1 MKHPRYESGQA
12 LVLVLLS
19 LAVVVTVVLFVL
31 SRSVTDIA
39 VSDFESQSISAFS
52 AAEAGVERSLVVGAG
67 SSSNV
72 GDASYNAQV
81 TNVASGATYF
91 IYPIELNSGDTA
103 TLWFNSQDL
112 SSDFTGT
119 TLKVCWGKTGTAS
132 NLAVTPAIEVSIYYE
147 TTAGNPATAK
157 ISRVTADPYTGSGR
171 TQNNLFSGVN
181 AASVI
186 SGQTFPFCKII
197 NLASPS
203 LPNLQF
209 ATIRMFYNTNTS
221 HPIAFD
227 STTASTFPTQG
238 MLIDSSG
245 TSGQSN
251 RKVQVFQSWPEV
263 PSTFLYGIYS
273 PVGLTK

>member
-1 MKHPRYESGQA
+1 MKVQSGQA

-19 LAVVVTVVLFVL
+19 LAVVTTVVLFVL
-31 SRSVTDIA
+31 SRSITDIS
-39 VSDFESQSISAFS
+39 VSDFESQAISAFS
-52 AAEAGVERSLVVGAG
+52 AAEAGVERALVIGAG
-67 SSSNV
+67 IPDTTIGNS
-72 GDASYNAQV
+72 SYNAQV

-91 IYPIELNSGDTA
+91 IYPIELNSGDSA

-112 SSDFTGT
+112 SPDFTGT
-119 TLKVCWGKTGTAS
+119 NLKVCWGKTGTAS
-132 NLAVTPAIEVSIYYE
+132 NLDVTPAIEVSIYYE
-147 TTAGNPATAK
+147 TTSGNPATAK
-157 ISRVTADPYTGSGR
+157 IARFTADPYTGSGR
-171 TQNNLFSGVN
+171 TQNNSFSGVD
-181 AASVI
+181 AASAI
-186 SGQTFPFCKII
+186 SGQSFPFCKII
-197 NLASPS
+197 SLA
-203 LPNLQF
+203 LYPNLQF

-227 STTASTFPTQG
+227 STNASRFPTQG

-245 TSGQSN
+245 TSGQSS